1 MIEVTGL
8 SSVTDTESL
17 RVSGLGDA
25 RLLVV
30 NCLRE
35 RFTEI
40 SESDPIRVLKYQK
53 RELRAERDAREAEIE
68 ILKAFGGK
76 MGDMPD
82 LTPDQANAF
91 ADTLFE
97 KTLAYAE
104 TVKALD
110 DKIADIKRR
119 ISKTES
125 ERAGSAFVKAVITI
139 IANDDGPVQLKLTY
153 RRSQSTIYL
162 PFVCSPIFKVWATRP
177 GLLSTTC
184 TLFRKMGCHRS
195 PCPFTTA
202 STYNSGQGRTGTMQ
216 S

>member
-1 MIEVTGL
+1 MIEVTSL
-8 SSVTDTESL
+8 SSITDTESL

-25 RLLVV
+25 RLLIV
-30 NCLRE
+30 NCLHE
-35 RFTEI
+35 QFTEI
-40 SESDPIRVLKYQK
+40 SESDPIRALKSQK
-53 RELRAERDAREAEIE
+53 RELRAEMDARKAEIE
-68 ILKAFGGK
+68 ILKTFGGK
-76 MGDMPD
+76 MGDKPD

-97 KTLAYAE
+97 KTLTYAKA
-104 TVKALD
+104 VKALD
-110 DKIADIKRR
+110 DEITDIKRR
-119 ISKTES
+119 ISKAKS

-153 RRSQSTIYL
+153 RRSQSTTYL
-162 PFVCSPIFKVWATRP
+162 PFARSSIYKVWAMRP

-184 TLFRKMGCHRS
+184 TPLRKMGCHRN

-202 STYNSGQGRTGTMQ
+202 STYNRIQGRTGTMQ